1 MNFSVLVIAR
11 NEEKTLPRLL
21 RSLDGFMSKGGDVV
35 VVDTGSTDNTV
46 RIAQSYACNVF
57 EEGDRFLKTISH
69 PLAYQINRKFVADD
83 EAPVVQPEDKLF
95 DFAAARNFAASM
107 AKCDMVSWADA
118 DEVFT
123 KLDLDKISERIASG
137 VEAFR
142 YHFVFSHDQFG
153 NPAIKFIQSKFYNRR
168 KQEWVGIV
176 HEVLQGDARIEDLP
190 EDIFLLEHWQNPETN
205 RTGYLKGLAL
215 DCYLNPSKDRQ
226 SHYFGREMVWTG
238 RPKSA
243 IKELLRHVDM
253 NGWPS
258 ERAQSMIFIGDA
270 HGLLNHP
277 QEQMDWYNRA
287 FYNDSSRR
295 EALIKMACFYRHN
308 NNPQATAVYAAAALQ
323 IPWNEFYANEW
334 SHYHNLPHELL
345 YWAKGWMGDIAGAQ
359 EHILKAM
366 SWAPFHPAYL
376 RDTKYYFEYPDQ
388 GIEGWMRFE
397 ELQYLYNTAKTMNSI
412 VELGS
417 WKGRS
422 THALCSGCKDGHVT
436 AVDHFKGSEGE
447 DAQHWEA
454 KQGDTVYQQFRNN
467 TKGFSN
473 LTTLQTSTLQAA
485 AAMPKGTLF
494 DMVFID
500 AEHTYE
506 GVKADIEAW
515 KPVARILI
523 CGHDYCPQWPGVV
536 KAVDETVGPP
546 DGVAGSIWYK
556 WIKRPMVSI
565 VIPTLG
571 REEKLKRLLKAI
583 KENADYDNYEVIVKQ
598 DHFPPRNL
606 GVPKIL
612 KMGVDESHGDLV
624 MYLGNDCIPKPGF
637 LREAVFT
644 MIREFPEMDGLVGL
658 NDGYWEGEFATHWLA
673 SKKLL
678 PMLDGEFF
686 NCDYF
691 HTGCDNEL
699 TERCRKAGKYVWAPK
714 AEVFHDHPVQ
724 KGFHDEDMDDVY
736 RLAYRADHH
745 QHDLD
750 LLAHRSVVLGLR
762 FKAFCKPPRIPRRI
776 FTIWLSED
784 PIPETIKGWIDTH
797 NVKGWEHRLITLEN
811 CPHSIQYPHSIP
823 YVDAAIAAK
832 KWVKAADYLRLWLL
846 HEEGGVYL
854 DADMEVLQDFDDL
867 REHGMFVCVEPNRF
881 VANSVIGAAKG
892 HPTLARAM
900 ATMDK
905 FYKGDDD
912 QVFESGMETWTKE
925 VYASSN
931 QDIKLLPADY
941 FFPYNHQTGET
952 KITNNTRT
960 IHHYTKSWKPA
971 EV

>member
-11 NEEKTLPRLL
+11 NEVKTLPRLL
-21 RSLDGFMSKGGDVV
+21 QSLQTFMQFGGDVV
-35 VVDTGSTDNTV
+35 VVDTGSTDGTPDAARAFNC
-46 RIAQSYACNVF
+46 RVF
-57 EEGDRFLKTISH
+57 EEGNRFLKTINQ
-69 PLAYQINRKFVADD
+69 PLAAQINRRFVVPS
-83 EAPVVQPEDKLF
+83 EAPVVQPDDKLF
-95 DFAAARNFAASM
+95 DFAAARNYAALQ
-107 AKCDMVSWADA
+107 AKHDMVSWADA

-123 KLDLDKISERIASG
+123 RLDLDKINARIAAG

-142 YHFVFSHDQFG
+142 YNFVFSHDQFG
-153 NPAIKFIQSKFYNRR
+153 NPAIKFIQSKFYDRR
-168 KQEWVGIV
+168 KQQWVGIV
-176 HEVLQGDARIEDLP
+176 HEVLQGEARIEDLP
-190 EDIFLLEHWQNPETN
+190 EDIFLLEHWQNVETN
-205 RTGYLKGLAL
+205 RSGYLKGLAL
-215 DCYLNPSKDRQ
+215 DCFLNPTKDRQ
-226 SHYFGREMVWTG
+226 SHYLGREMVWMG

-243 IKELLRHVDM
+243 IKELTRHIEM
-253 NGWPS
+253 NGWPA

-270 HGLLNHP
+270 WGLLNKP
-277 QEQMDWYNRA
+277 NLQVEWYNKA
-287 FYNDSSRR
+287 FYHDCTRR
-295 EALIKMACFYRHN
+295 EALIKLACFYRHN

-323 IPWNEFYANEW
+323 IPWNGFYANEW

-359 EHILKAM
+359 EHLLKAM

-388 GIEGWMRFE
+388 GIDGWMRFE
-397 ELQYLYNTAKTMNSI
+397 ELQWLYNTAKTMHT
-412 VELGS
+412 VCELGS

-422 THALCSGCKDGHVT
+422 THALCSGCKDGKVT
-436 AVDHFKGSEGE
+436 AVDHFMGSEGE

-454 KQGDTVYQQFRNN
+454 KQGDAVYKQFLAN
-467 TKGFSN
+467 TKDLKN
-473 LTTLQTSTLQAA
+473 LSVRRSSTLEAA
-485 AAMPKGTLF
+485 DQVPKGYQF

-500 AEHTYE
+500 AAHTYE
-506 GVKADIEAW
+506 GVKADIQAW
-515 KPVARILI
+515 KPMARILL

-536 KAVDETVGPP
+536 KAVDETLGPP
-546 DGVAGSIWYK
+546 DGVAGTIWYK
-556 WIKRPMVSI
+556 WMTRPMVSI

-571 REEKLKRLLKAI
+571 REEKLKRLLQAI
-583 KENADYDNYEVIVKQ
+583 KDNADYGNYEVIVKQ
-598 DHFPPRNL
+598 DHFPPLNL
-606 GVPKIL
+606 GVPKML
-612 KMGVDESHGDLV
+612 KMGVEESHGDLV

-644 MIREFPEMDGLVGL
+644 MIREFPDLDGLVGL

-678 PMLDGEFF
+678 PLLDGEFF
-686 NCDYF
+686 NTEYF

-699 TERCRKAGKYVWAPK
+699 TERCRKAGKYVWAPQ

-750 LLAHRSVVLGLR
+750 LLARRSVELGLR

-776 FTIWLSED
+776 FTIWLSEG
-784 PIPETIKGWIDTH
+784 PLPTKISSYIASQHI
-797 NVKGWEHRLITLEN
+797 KGWEHRLITLEN
-811 CPHSIQYPHSIP
+811 CPRGIP
-823 YVDAAIAAK
+823 YVDAAIEAH

-846 HEEGGVYL
+846 YNEGGVYL

-881 VANSVIGAAKG
+881 VANSVIGSAKE

-900 ATMDK
+900 ETMDK
-905 FYKGDDD
+905 EFKGDDD
-912 QVFESGMETWTKE
+912 LVFESGMETWTKT

-931 QDIKLLPADY
+931 QDIKLLPADF

-960 IHHYTKSWKPA
+960 IHHYMKSWKPA
-971 EV
+971 GQ